1 MRSQYI
7 TRLVVAG
14 IIYTHLKEL
23 NLKYPKVSEEQYQ
36 EQLQAKAILESQQ

>member
-14 IIYTHLKEL
+14 IIYTQLKEV
-23 NLKYPKVSEEQYQ
+23 NLKYLKVSEEKYQ
-36 EQLQAKAILESQQ
+36 ELLQAKAILESQQ